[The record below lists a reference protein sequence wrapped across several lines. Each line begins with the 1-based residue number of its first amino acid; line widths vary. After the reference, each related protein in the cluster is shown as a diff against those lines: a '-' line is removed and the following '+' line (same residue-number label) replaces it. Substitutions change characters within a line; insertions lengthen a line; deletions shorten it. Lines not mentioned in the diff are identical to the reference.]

1 MNLIHIIPSNKWG
14 GIQTYALDICRHYKE
29 TGWKVTA
36 LTRNAVGV
44 DALFSEAGIEL
55 AHAPIGGLTDIASVM
70 ILARRLSALPDGP
83 TVIHVHR
90 YRDAFTALA
99 ARRLAKRNDVKIVST
114 RHTTRRGRNTFLF
127 RKIYAGIDAHIFVS
141 EMVYDCFRHSLNG
154 DITLPPEKVNILHNS
169 LNIKPLE
176 YEPEPQRG
184 PVIALYQGSL
194 VKGKGLESLID
205 AIGMLKGIKLR
216 LRISGMGDPDYL
228 DMLRR
233 KAMQRDVMESID
245 WNHKT
250 APSTEACIESHFG
263 VSPSSEKEAFNLGC
277 LRFMA
282 AGRPQVATNNGAQ
295 KEYLTDGS
303 TAIIVEPDDASALAE
318 AMKRLASDAELRR
331 RIGNEALREYDSRLS
346 WNHFIKRLDNIY
358 KMK

>member
-29 TGWKVTA
+29 AGWKVTA

-141 EMVYDCFRHSLNG
+141 EMVYDCFRHSLNAENPIPQWYLLMNG
-154 DITLPPEKVNILHNS
+154 DEIIGCAGLTSNDFNSRADLYPWLVALFIEEKYRGNHYANLLIEQAKKDTLKFGFSKLYLSTSHTSYYERLGFTYIGDCWHPWGESSRVYEIIL
-169 LNIKPLE
+169 K
-176 YEPEPQRG
+176 
-184 PVIALYQGSL
+184 
-194 VKGKGLESLID
+194 
-205 AIGMLKGIKLR
+205 
-216 LRISGMGDPDYL
+216 
-228 DMLRR
+228 
-233 KAMQRDVMESID
+233 
-245 WNHKT
+245 
-250 APSTEACIESHFG
+250 F
-263 VSPSSEKEAFNLGC
+263 
-277 LRFMA
+277 
-282 AGRPQVATNNGAQ
+282 
-295 KEYLTDGS
+295 
-303 TAIIVEPDDASALAE
+303 
-318 AMKRLASDAELRR
+318 
-331 RIGNEALREYDSRLS
+331 
-346 WNHFIKRLDNIY
+346 
-358 KMK
+358 